1 MRVVGL
7 DLSLTATGLCG
18 TDGSAART
26 IAVKSRGV
34 KRLVELRD
42 AVLRGCWTDGDYG
55 GWWVDLVVIEGY
67 SMGGQRGSAGI
78 GQALGELG
86 GVVRVA
92 LHENGLTWVDVPPAS
107 LKKFATGKGNANKV
121 AMATAATR
129 AGYDGPDDD
138 NAIDAWWLR
147 QMGLYAACDTAGT
160 DTAAAAHDVAHT
172 AYRDEAIAK
181 VTWPPLANTP
191 QEGVA

>member
-1 MRVVGL
+1 MNVVGV
-7 DLSLTATGLCG
+7 DLSLTATGLCPA
-18 TDGSAART
+18 DGSEPYA

-34 KRLVELRD
+34 QRLIELRD
-42 AVLRGCWTDGDYG
+42 TVLRVADGS
-55 GWWVDLVVIEGY
+55 WRADLIVIEGY
-67 SMGGQRGSAGI
+67 SLGTTRQASHAH
-78 GQALGELG
+78 ALGELG

-92 LHENGLTWVDVPPAS
+92 LHENALTWVDVPPAS

-147 QMGLYAACDTAGT
+147 QMGLYAVCDAVDT
-160 DTAAAAHDVAHT
+160 DAAAAAHEVPHT

-181 VTWPPLANTP
+181 ITWPALREA
-191 QEGVA
+191 VAS